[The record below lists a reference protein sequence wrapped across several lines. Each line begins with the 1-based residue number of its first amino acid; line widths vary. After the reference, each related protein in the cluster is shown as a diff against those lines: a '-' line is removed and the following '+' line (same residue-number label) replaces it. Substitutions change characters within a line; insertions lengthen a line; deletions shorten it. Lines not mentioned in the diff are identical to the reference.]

1 MSLLLLNE
9 DELRQ
14 TITITEAIDTVE
26 KAFAAS
32 AEGRLRLPGAFTLN
46 LPEVKGEVEVKGIY
60 MQEAP
65 YYVVKIGS
73 RFLDNPTISLPSRS
87 GLLAVFDAATGFP
100 AAIMVDNGYLTNIRA
115 GAVGALAARYLANQD
130 IACVAVIGS
139 GDQAYIQLKALMTVR
154 DISFVLIWDR
164 SPLNA
169 DNYVHQMMED
179 HDLNI
184 QIAPSLKAAI
194 QQADLVITAT
204 ASQRPFLKA
213 RWLKPGVHITAVGSN
228 TATKQ
233 ELYPDVLQRANVV
246 IVDSLEQ
253 SAIQG
258 EVYHALNSR
267 ALNQNDIQGELGS
280 LIIGKIP
287 GRIHKDQI
295 TVADLTG
302 LDSQDTALATLA
314 MEKAL
319 FFGLGQRVELGLG
332 QKGLNSSVESS
343 L

>member
-1 MSLLLLNE
+1 
-9 DELRQ
+9 
-14 TITITEAIDTVE
+14 
-26 KAFAAS
+26 
-32 AEGRLRLPGAFTLN
+32 
-46 LPEVKGEVEVKGIY
+46 
-60 MQEAP
+60 
-65 YYVVKIGS
+65 
-73 RFLDNPTISLPSRS
+73 
-87 GLLAVFDAATGFP
+87 
-100 AAIMVDNGYLTNIRA
+100 
-115 GAVGALAARYLANQD
+115 
-130 IACVAVIGS
+130 
-139 GDQAYIQLKALMTVR
+139 
-154 DISFVLIWDR
+154 
-164 SPLNA
+164 
-169 DNYVHQMMED
+169 MMED